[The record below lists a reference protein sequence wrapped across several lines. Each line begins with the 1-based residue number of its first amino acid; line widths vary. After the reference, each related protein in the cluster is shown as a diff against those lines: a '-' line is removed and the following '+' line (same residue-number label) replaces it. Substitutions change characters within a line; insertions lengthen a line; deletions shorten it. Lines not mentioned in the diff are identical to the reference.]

1 MKLYHFPHSPNTRKV
16 LAVIHHL
23 GLDIELE
30 IVNLLNGEQM
40 KNEFLRLNPNH
51 KTPTLTD
58 GNFVLW
64 ESNAIM
70 QYLATRKPG
79 NRLWP
84 SEPKVQADI
93 SRWQCWQLAH
103 WGQACDILTY
113 ERLVKKLTGQG
124 DPDPAEIAKGEE
136 NFHLFAAVLNQHL
149 KGCKWIVGDNVSLA
163 DMSVGAPLTYADAA
177 QFPLESY
184 AEVRRWYSG
193 LEELNAWKKSAPPPM
208 P

>member
-1 MKLYHFPHSPNTRKV
+1 MGCGF
-16 LAVIHHL
+16 
-23 GLDIELE
+23 
-30 IVNLLNGEQM
+30 
-40 KNEFLRLNPNH
+40 
-51 KTPTLTD
+51 
-58 GNFVLW
+58 
-64 ESNAIM
+64 
-70 QYLATRKPG
+70 
-79 NRLWP
+79 
-84 SEPKVQADI
+84 
-93 SRWQCWQLAH
+93 RWQCWQLAH

-149 KGCKWIVGDNVSLA
+149 KGRKWIVGDNVSLA

-193 LEELNAWKKSAPPPM
+193 LEELDAWKKSAPPPM